1 MSIKISIKKSIS
13 PKVVKNYVL
22 FCNENFKINALSNL
36 NLKNQSNFINKLI
49 NSNKLT
55 KKDFLIFNITSI
67 QKIILVKIKKNQSS
81 LDNEKLGAKFF
92 DFIKE
97 NTVFNLTLYNSN
109 IRASSSNNLSFF
121 NEFMHGLEL
130 KSYEFKKYKSKKDKE
145 IFNFDISSDNKSI
158 NFQKDKR
165 FKALIEGTNLTKDLV
180 SEPGNIL
187 HPDEYAKRLK

>member
-49 NSNKLT
+49 DSNKLI
-55 KKDFLIFNITSI
+55 KKDFLILNITSI

-97 NTVFNLTLYNSN
+97 NTVFNLTLYNNN

-165 FKALIEGTNLTKDLV
+165 C
-180 SEPGNIL
+180 P
-187 HPDEYAKRLK
+187 